1 MYVAAANNVE
11 FAIRLLSAIAG
22 NDKVKVVVELFIRQ
36 SSQTSLFA
44 GTALLIRI
52 REYIRSKKLNTCISE
67 PTYGERNISGTA
79 SEKVISEIT
88 TDNPEDVTTACS
100 ATAEKDL
107 PIQTNDMDLNEV
119 RTAFEQHLDD
129 ISGIT
134 EWLRNRA
141 FSSAQK
147 RMCSAVI

>member
-1 MYVAAANNVE
+1 M
-11 FAIRLLSAIAG
+11 
-22 NDKVKVVVELFIRQ
+22 
-36 SSQTSLFA
+36 
-44 GTALLIRI
+44 LIRI

-147 RMCSAVI
+147 RDVFRRYMNENPENAMRLVKATVTSEENTVTLWAEITDRELFFGLYPVHG